1 MAVLNVSY
9 YLYRSVPWPRDQ
21 NALVENLDAN
31 QDILGEPMASGSTKL
46 LWPKGIR
53 FELRTQLS
61 QDEFLS
67 SGSSPQYVMIVTPP
81 FQSAVPI
88 VPVRSWYAY
97 VESVAWAG
105 NGLAVLSCRL
115 DVLNTFAFFVKSSLS
130 PKTRVI
136 REHVD
141 RFFSITEGT
150 PRPAPNWKL
159 MPTIDYVPEGIEPE
173 LVRTSFAP
181 IELADARLKGVK
193 WYLVYETREDL
204 STTDISNPIDCF
216 LAPEKQIPYKETGG
230 TGETVEWNT
239 SNHPSSGV
247 YYYVTLGYGTPKVRI
262 ASDVAYDIVIDDG
275 LDIAFHGALLILY
288 WSNETSTFRAY
299 LVRRISLSSS
309 PEGVSYVTQFFGNLN
324 TVIFTQ
330 VARLRVSAYL
340 TFDPNEAANSTA
352 LSDQFIWSGYSGQ
365 SLMLFSISALDRTQ
379 SRNMKVVELPYP
391 PLALS
396 YSGDDLQ
403 FDEDAWEYDSGRGW
417 LHLKKLE
424 TSLQCE
430 IASRTID
437 LSTKISARGGLGYL
451 EGNMDP
457 ARERFVPDPK
467 LLCSEFH
474 SLRFAYDS
482 FAVDIPMEAIDLT
495 AEGAGAYTITYVQ
508 SSAVSSKLMFQIDV
522 TGRRW
527 QDQDFPDLI
536 LSSRGNEIP
545 LYNNDYVD
553 YIRNGYNYDLKA
565 RSLQAAN
572 SYVQAFLGGGQGGVL
587 AGVSSNPYARAA
599 QEALSFSGSIAST
612 IFAQAQ
618 FDVQMAKRLQG
629 NRAKATSVSGVDD
642 LDLFREY
649 GKQALIGIAYDPLPI
664 TKERI
669 EDLFYYAGYRRDVF
683 KVPDFSSR
691 YWFNYVEAEVLFDP
705 SKEGP
710 IVEYEEE
717 IRRLFRAG
725 VTIFHPH
732 SDQPGKYDFSQTK
745 ENWEVS
751 ILNQLEEN

>member
-31 QDILGEPMASGSTKL
+31 QGILGEPMASGSTKL

-67 SGSSPQYVMIVTPP
+67 SGSSPQYVMIVAPP
-81 FQSAVPI
+81 FQSAVPV

-130 PKTRVI
+130 PKTKVI

-141 RFFSITEGT
+141 RFWGIT
-150 PRPAPNWKL
+150 PIPNKSEWTL
-159 MPTIDYVPEGIEPE
+159 FNQIDYVPEGIEPE

-181 IELADARLKGVK
+181 IELADTRLKGMR

-216 LAPEKQIPYKETGG
+216 LAPENQIPYKATGG

-275 LDIAFHGALLILY
+275 LDTPFHGALLILY

-309 PEGVSYVTQFFGNLN
+309 PEGVSYVTQFFGNVN

-330 VARLRVSAYL
+330 VAQLRVSTDL
-340 TFDPNEAANSTA
+340 TFDPNEAAYSTA

-391 PLALS
+391 PLELS
-396 YSGDDLQ
+396 YRGDDLQ
-403 FDEDAWEYDSGRGW
+403 FDEDAWEYDPGRGW
-417 LHLKKLE
+417 LRLKKLE
-424 TSLQCE
+424 SRL
-430 IASRTID
+430 ASKI
-437 LSTKISARGGLGYL
+437 LSDALPVLTKISEAGGDG
-451 EGNMDP
+451 EIKGSPDP
-457 ARERFVPDPK
+457 SLERFMPDTK
-467 LLCSEFH
+467 LLSSEFH
-474 SLRFAYDS
+474 SERFVYDS
-482 FAVDIPMEAIDLT
+482 FSIEIPLEGLEPDSDGAI
-495 AEGAGAYTITYVQ
+495 EIYYVQ

-522 TGRRW
+522 SGRRF
-527 QDQDFPDLI
+527 QDQDFPDII
-536 LSSRGNEIP
+536 LSARGNEVP

-553 YIRNGYNYDLKA
+553 YIRNGYNYDLKT

-572 SYVQAFLGGGQGGVL
+572 SYVQAFLGGGQGGIL

-599 QEALSFSGSIAST
+599 QEALSFAGSIAST

-649 GKQALIGIAYDPLPI
+649 GKQALIWIRNDPLPI

>member
-21 NALVENLDAN
+21 NALVDNLDAN

-81 FQSAVPI
+81 FQSAVPV
-88 VPVRSWYAY
+88 VPLRSWYAY

-115 DVLNTFAFFVKSSLS
+115 DVLNTFSYFIKSSLS
-130 PKTRVI
+130 PKTKVI

-141 RFFSITEGT
+141 RFSSIVTGT
-150 PRPAPNWKL
+150 PRPYANWTL
-159 MPTIDYVPEGIEPE
+159 TPAIDYVPEGIEPE
-173 LVRTSFAP
+173 LVRVAFSP
-181 IELADARLKGVK
+181 IKVSNPTLAGMK
-193 WYLVYETREDL
+193 WYLIYETREDL
-204 STTDISNPIDCF
+204 TTTDISNPIDCF
-216 LAPEKQIPYKETGG
+216 LAPEKQIPYKGTGG
-230 TGETVEWNT
+230 TGEILEWNST
-239 SNHPSSGV
+239 NHPSAGV
-247 YYYVTLGYGTPKVRI
+247 FYHVVMEDLVPSLMIYENVPTTI
-262 ASDVAYDIVIDDG
+262 TIDDAI
-275 LDIAFHGALLILY
+275 DTPFHGALAVIT
-288 WSNETSTFRAY
+288 WSQEANAFRVYLTRRLSAASTVEGEGYGTQMFSNINTIRFTRVEKLRVGTAPIWDPY
-299 LVRRISLSSS
+299 EAKLSS
-309 PEGVSYVTQFFGNLN
+309 
-324 TVIFTQ
+324 
-330 VARLRVSAYL
+330 
-340 TFDPNEAANSTA
+340 A
-352 LSDQFIWSGYSGQ
+352 LSDQVINSGYSGKP
-365 SLMLFSISALDRTQ
+365 LMLSSISALDRTQ
-379 SRNMKVVELPYP
+379 SRNMKAVELPYP
-391 PLALS
+391 PLELS
-396 YSGDDLQ
+396 YDGSDLK
-403 FDEDAWEYDSGRGW
+403 FDEDAWEVDTGRGW
-417 LHLKKLE
+417 LHLKMLE
-424 TSLQCE
+424 TALQSKVQSG
-430 IASRTID
+430 IFVLA
-437 LSTKISARGGLGYL
+437 TKISTVGGLGFI

-457 ARERFVPDPK
+457 AHERFVADPK

-474 SLRFAYDS
+474 SIRFAYDS
-482 FAVDIPMEAIDLT
+482 FAVEIPMETIDLT
-495 AEGAGAYTITYVQ
+495 AEDAGSYSIHYVQ
-508 SSAVSSKLMFQIDV
+508 SSAVSSKLMFQISV
-522 TGRRW
+522 AGRRW

-536 LSSRGNEIP
+536 LSSRGNELP

-572 SYVQAFLGGGQGGVL
+572 SYVQAFLGGAQGGVL
-587 AGVSSNPYARAA
+587 ASVSSNPYARVA
-599 QEALSFSGSIAST
+599 QEAMSFAGSIAST
-612 IFAQAQ
+612 LISQAQ
-618 FDVQMAKRLQG
+618 FETQMARRLQG
-629 NRAKATSVSGVDD
+629 NRAKATNVSGVDD

-649 GKQALIGIAYDPLPI
+649 GKQALISIAYDPLPI

-669 EDLFYYAGYRRDVF
+669 DDLFYYAGYRRDVF

-710 IVEYEEE
+710 IIEYEEE
-717 IRRLFRAG
+717 IRRLFRSG
-725 VTIFHPH
+725 VTVFHSH